1 MTYQEVKVRKADT
14 LKEVM
19 HNLAAQMNFPV
30 GLLRIWPMNHR
41 TNHTLRPS
49 LVDMEADQDKTIQEV
64 RL

>member
-1 MTYQEVKVRKADT
+1 MKVRKADT

-19 HNLAAQMNFPV
+19 MSRSAQIKYPV
-30 GLLRIWPMNHR
+30 GQLRIWPMNHR

-64 RL
+64 S